1 MEPYSDYV
9 NQLKLSNNFFEFYFF
24 SLGGWSTAVLILQG
38 LKFSGTVPDL
48 WRAAFVCEKKKKK
61 TTFKKNKL
69 VDITF
74 ESMSSPTNGMRGA
87 QLSLSTKPTLLANQ
101 NFLLL

>member
-1 MEPYSDYV
+1 M
-9 NQLKLSNNFFEFYFF
+9 
-24 SLGGWSTAVLILQG
+24 QG

-48 WRAAFVCEKKKKK
+48 WRAAFDCEKKKKNP
-61 TTFKKNKL
+61 TFKKNL

-74 ESMSSPTNGMRGA
+74 EFMSSPTNCMRVA
-87 QLSLSTKPTLLANQ
+87 LLSLSTILTLLANQ

>member
-1 MEPYSDYV
+1 MCFNVTIDEDCM
-9 NQLKLSNNFFEFYFF
+9 
-24 SLGGWSTAVLILQG
+24 IQG
-38 LKFSGTVPDL
+38 LKFSAPCRISGVKCL
-48 WRAAFVCEKKKKK
+48 AAGKIKILHLKK
-61 TTFKKNKL
+61 KL

-87 QLSLSTKPTLLANQ
+87 QLSLSTKLTLLANQ

>member
-1 MEPYSDYV
+1 MLLRTALHASITQAFMSAVARYQKFAFVSIALIRIHFLPGV
-9 NQLKLSNNFFEFYFF
+9 LLILSNLATTH
-24 SLGGWSTAVLILQG
+24 SLHA
-38 LKFSGTVPDL
+38 
-48 WRAAFVCEKKKKK
+48 
-61 TTFKKNKL
+61 

-87 QLSLSTKPTLLANQ
+87 QLSLSTKLTLLANQ

>member
-24 SLGGWSTAVLILQG
+24 SLGGWSTAVLLLQG

-48 WRAAFVCEKKKKK
+48 WRAAFVCEKKKK
-61 TTFKKNKL
+61 KL

>member
-1 MEPYSDYV
+1 MT
-9 NQLKLSNNFFEFYFF
+9 F
-24 SLGGWSTAVLILQG
+24 AVKIWNTFQG

-48 WRAAFVCEKKKKK
+48 RRAAFGWEKKNPILQ
-61 TTFKKNKL
+61 KNS

-87 QLSLSTKPTLLANQ
+87 QLSLSIKLALLANQ
-101 NFLLL
+101 IFLLLMR